1 MNEIDVILDELAGG
15 LIVSCQPAAGGP
27 LDRDEAVVALAQ
39 AVVNAGAG
47 ALRIEGVERVRQ
59 VSRLVD
65 VPVIGIV
72 KRTLDSSPIQI
83 TPFVGDMLALLDAG
97 ADIVAIDATDR
108 NRPVAVADLIR
119 YGLSADAI
127 VMADCSTLA
136 EALAAAG
143 AGCHIVGTTLSGYTG
158 GPVPDMP
165 DFGLVRDLSKR
176 GLRVMAEG
184 RIRTPA
190 DARLAMQAGAWAV
203 TVGSAIT
210 RPEHVTQWFLAAL
223 TADKPEGGQ
232 PTASP

>member
-15 LIVSCQPAAGGP
+15 LVVSCQPEAGGP
-27 LDRDEAVVALAQ
+27 LDRDEAVAALAQ

-47 ALRIEGVERVRQ
+47 ALRIEGVERVRL

-72 KRTLDSSPIQI
+72 KRTLESSPIRI

-108 NRPVAVADLIR
+108 SRPVAVADLIR
-119 YGLSADAI
+119 YGLDADAI

-136 EALAAAG
+136 EAVAAAD

-158 GPVPDMP
+158 GPVPDAP
-165 DFGLVRDLSKR
+165 DFSLVRDLSKR

-223 TADKPEGGQ
+223 TADRQKGGHS
-232 PTASP
+232 TASP